1 MKFILASKSPR
12 RKEILETIGLRFDV
26 VTSYADESYD
36 PSASPYEIVQAL
48 AEKKAIAVRDLLIGG
63 GRNLSDTLIIAA
75 DTIVYC
81 SGEIL
86 GKPHNK
92 ENSIKMLN
100 SLNGKRHSV
109 LSGISVIYRD
119 EVKSSYDETFVKFAR
134 MTDTEIERYA
144 ESGEPYDKAGAYAV
158 QGYASMWVE
167 GIEGCY
173 FNVVG
178 LPVNKLRELIGEFG
192 IELSQYAMKK

>member
-12 RKEILETIGLRFDV
+12 RKEILETIGLPFDI
-26 VTSYADESYD
+26 VTSDADESYD
-36 PSASPYEIVQAL
+36 PSMPPYEIVKSL
-48 AEKKAIAVRDLLIGG
+48 AQKKAQAVRDRLTDEGYD
-63 GRNLSDTLIIAA
+63 LSDTLIIAA
-75 DTIVYC
+75 DTVVCC

-92 ENSIKMLN
+92 ENSIKMLKL
-100 SLNGKRHSV
+100 LNGKRHSV

-119 EVKSSYDETFVKFAR
+119 NIKSSYEETFVCFAH
-134 MTDTEIERYA
+134 MTDTEIEQYA

-158 QGYASMWVE
+158 QGYASMWVK
-167 GIEGCY
+167 GIDGCY

-178 LPVNKLRELIGEFG
+178 LPVNKLRELTKEIG
-192 IELSQYAMKK
+192 IELSEHAMKA